1 MNDSNLPRHSS
12 SSPHILRNYSASRG
26 GLFTIVPK
34 YNISS
39 LNDGTILLGTSEN
52 NLHSSPRRSCLIDQE
67 TKAQSPEQH
76 CVDSRRTD
84 NNKSAAKT
92 NFSFRNTKRTAG
104 LLSVLITGLLLTGC
118 SQTAAPEPAQ
128 VAQAPAD
135 QAPPPS
141 MASIQPPETAAPDG
155 QYEQPPVINA
165 SELLPATALSGPGF
179 SVQPQVPT
187 NGAMGQYTIVAD
199 ASVFRG
205 DAGTYYVESLDL
217 LKIRLSEIPA
227 IAQLENISETG
238 VFAKALASSAERPVT
253 DAANMVTHPMDTVTG
268 LPSGVGELFGRVSL
282 GAGAI
287 YTSATSSPG
296 SGRAAGQTANATLTA
311 LGYDQVRRD
320 LAKRLKV
327 DPYTSDPILTKKLNK
342 VAWVMFSARMTVDT
356 AMMAVPG
363 SMIVTSVEFTD
374 DLVYQTPK
382 ADLILLIQKKLQKIG
397 LSAEEIAAFNSN
409 NAIPLSLQVSAVKDL
424 EAFGKIPGRRAAAV
438 ALANAMTEYQA
449 RFLVT
454 SLHMLDQ
461 WNRQR
466 SPIARIQVSGVL
478 IAHDQNHAVILPAPI
493 DYLSWTQRIAGFAT
507 DPHLMVLRHR
517 VLWTTGKMTPF
528 ARQQLAANGW
538 SLREGD

>member
-1 MNDSNLPRHSS
+1 MKPNSNRMKH
-12 SSPHILRNYSASRG
+12 A
-26 GLFTIVPK
+26 T
-34 YNISS
+34 S
-39 LNDGTILLGTSEN
+39 LVFVLL
-52 NLHSSPRRSCLIDQE
+52 
-67 TKAQSPEQH
+67 
-76 CVDSRRTD
+76 
-84 NNKSAAKT
+84 
-92 NFSFRNTKRTAG
+92 AG
-104 LLSVLITGLLLTGC
+104 LLLIGC
-118 SQTAAPEPAQ
+118 SQTAAPEPTQ
-128 VAQAPAD
+128 VAQAPAE
-135 QAPPPS
+135 QPTPPP
-141 MASIQPPETAAPDG
+141 MASIQPPETAAPGG
-155 QYEQPPVINA
+155 QYEAPPVINA
-165 SELLPATALSGPGF
+165 SDLLPASALSGPGF

-199 ASVFRG
+199 VSVFRG

-238 VFAKALASSAERPVT
+238 VFAKALASSAERPAT
-253 DAANMVTHPMDTVTG
+253 DAANMVIHPMDTVTG

-296 SGRAAGQTANATLTA
+296 SGKAAGQTANATLTA

-320 LAKRLKV
+320 LARKLHV
-327 DPYTSDPILTKKLNK
+327 DPYSSDPILTKKLNK

-363 SMIVTSVEFTD
+363 SMIITSVEFTD

-382 ADLILLIQKKLQKIG
+382 ADLILLIQKKLHKIG
-397 LSAEEIAAFNSN
+397 LAPEEIAAFSSNS
-409 NAIPLSLQVSAVKDL
+409 AIPLSLQVSAVKDL
-424 EAFGKIPGRRAAAV
+424 EALGDIPGRRAAAV

-461 WNRQR
+461 WSQQK
-466 SPIARIQVSGVL
+466 SPIIRIQATGVL
-478 IAHDQNHAVILPAPI
+478 IAHDQNHAVILPAPV

-507 DPHLMVLRHR
+507 DPHLITLRHR
-517 VLWTTGKMTPF
+517 VLWITGKMTPL
-528 ARQQLAANGW
+528 AREQLAANGW
-538 SLREGD
+538 SLREGK